1 MLPIWQVRD
10 DLLAGRLVEL
20 LPDYSSPD
28 ADIHAVYPQTRYLAP
43 RLWALVDY
51 LALEFVAMART
62 WRAGETAA

>member
-10 DLLAGRLVEL
+10 DLMAGRLVEL

-43 RLWALVDY
+43 RVRAFVDY
-51 LALEFVAMART
+51 LALEFAAMARS
-62 WRAGETAA
+62 WRAGDATA